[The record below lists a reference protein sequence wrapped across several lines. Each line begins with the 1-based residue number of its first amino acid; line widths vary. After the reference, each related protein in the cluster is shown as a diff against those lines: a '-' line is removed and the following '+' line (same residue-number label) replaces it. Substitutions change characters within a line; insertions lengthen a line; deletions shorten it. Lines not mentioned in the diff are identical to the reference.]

1 MTASALAAAMAL
13 LPDDPDLVYV
23 AYDDQL
29 TDDQIAEALAGETGP
44 GWARFCDW
52 HTEAQQH
59 GALEEIRQ
67 LPDEIR
73 GDLSMDEE
81 QQLIDELIERD
92 VSTAWDD
99 LAAKSRD
106 RLFVYQVGERDANA
120 DEVDVERCW
129 TPSKHDEVA
138 EAQVAK
144 LREIL
149 GGRGLDMDLPVNVQ
163 AVESIVAEN
172 LYHGGVVAV
181 LWYGS
186 PGPWIDL
193 VGGEPFDD
201 PDVGVADRP
210 GTTITFTA
218 PQVLVWN
225 GWGGAGWFE
234 QFAGDITIPWDPER
248 LHLCQPGGQWDVDA
262 CFGLYLPAVAAQPTI
277 TKPEEAP

>member
-81 QQLIDELIERD
+81 QQLIDELLERD

-129 TPSKHDEVA
+129 TPSQHDEVA

-163 AVESIVAEN
+163 AVETIVAEN
-172 LYHGGVVAV
+172 LYHGGVVTV

-186 PGPWIDL
+186 PAPWIDL
-193 VGGEPFDD
+193 VGGEPYDD
-201 PDVGVADRP
+201 PTVGVLERP
-210 GTTITFTA
+210 DTTITFTA

-234 QFAGDITIPWDPER
+234 QFEGELTVPWEPER
-248 LHLCQPGGQWDVDA
+248 LHLCQRGGQWDVDG
-262 CFGLYLPAVAAQPTI
+262 CFGLYLPAVAATPTI
-277 TKPEEAP
+277 TKPEES